1 MKFSNLRRYFAF
13 LTALVIAASLGAREP
28 FNDIRVTGI
37 NKENPH
43 AFFTIADSFK
53 TALKPLSVDQVG
65 DIYTGNSYLSLNG
78 DWKFKFIENH
88 DNLSDEV
95 FAKNYDDSSWRTIQ
109 VPSTWQPLGYD
120 TISYTNVFH
129 EFMFDRQGRR
139 LEGFESKDG
148 KIPELIAEPTIVEMH
163 RQAGLYRRTFNLPKD
178 WSGKE
183 VFVKF
188 SAVKSG
194 FKLYVNGAYVGYSQE
209 SFTPAEFNITKYLK
223 AGENSVSLIV
233 YKYTAGSFFE
243 LQDMPHTM
251 GILRDVTLIA
261 RPEVFLRDY
270 YATCNFSDDLKSADF
285 KCEFTLSN
293 LSKQARKNLKLEL
306 FLADDKGKLLG
317 GKAIISKDIP
327 EIAAGQDLSLSGE
340 GKVSNFKLWSP
351 DEPNLYTLVI
361 RLQNSESK
369 DLEVA
374 RADWGFRKFEIR
386 GNRLFLNNVPFL
398 IKGVNRHNW
407 SPETGSAVDFALM
420 KKDCELIK
428 RANINAIRT
437 SHYPNDEKFY
447 MLCSRYGLAVLDEN
461 NHETHEMRQFLPAEN
476 DLFVAPSVYRMRN
489 LVMRDRNVPCVII
502 WSLGNESATYHTK
515 SHKAMEAEAR
525 RLDPTRP
532 IHSEPGAGQESNT
545 SDFVS
550 PMYGGMG
557 RMQVYLNSKS
567 PKPFIF
573 CEYCF
578 AIGNAIGNLKQ
589 IWNMIRANDSLNGGF
604 IWDWCDRTLYLKD
617 KNGVRFLAD
626 GRDFGTRPQAGTWCA
641 SGVVFADRTYAS
653 KYFEV
658 QRVYQ
663 DIQISEVD
671 AKAGKF
677 KISNEFFSTDLSD
690 FDVKIEVFRDGVEI
704 AKSTESAPA
713 LKPGE
718 SGEFELKMPSFDS
731 SKSGEYYCN
740 VSFLRRAGTLFSK
753 AGDVASFAQFPL
765 KKVESNR
772 VLPSKGSLKV
782 DEGDSAVS
790 VSANGVEYVFSRE
803 NRRLEALKID
813 GKNLLLSP
821 LKFDI
826 SSAWIS
832 NANIFR
838 REAENMGLNSL
849 KLLKESFGV
858 EKLGAGAVRVKCSE
872 TLSNIYGDG
881 FVVDTFYTILGS
893 SAMEVSVNVT
903 KLNDMPEK
911 LYIPRI
917 GVKMGLDKSLSNVEY
932 FGRGPLQNYCDALEA
947 APLGVYKIDIS
958 KEIPDYAKPQDCGN
972 REGVRLMTLRGRDG
986 GGFAVTAPAKPLS
999 MSILGNTQEEL
1010 LAAAHKHL
1018 LPESS
1023 ANEFRVAGFVA
1034 GIGNGALGPSTLD
1047 EFLPTFKGS
1056 FNFSFAIFPISKS
1069 IKFENMLG
1077 ADFPEKY
1084 KAKFEKLDENLRD
1097 ESVKPKI
1104 EGSWISK
1111 NAKVTYSSRDARY
1124 APSRD
1129 TLLECAGENYGFHT
1143 ERLPKQFLV
1152 VDLEKPMQLTGVEI
1166 YNRKDAQ
1173 GNRNDRLRMYVSND
1187 GKDWRQVWSCDVAMA
1202 YWRIRFEKPV
1212 EARYVKVL
1220 LDKNEYF
1227 HLSGLKIFAK

>member
-13 LTALVIAASLGAREP
+13 LAALVIAASLGAREP

-53 TALKPLSVDQVG
+53 KALKPLSCDDVG
-65 DIYTGNSYLSLNG
+65 NIYVGNSYLSLNG
-78 DWKFKFIENH
+78 DWKFKFLESH
-88 DNLSDEV
+88 DNLGEEV
-95 FAKNYDDSSWRTIQ
+95 FAKNYDDSSWRTIP

-139 LEGFESKDG
+139 LDGFESKDG

-163 RQAGLYRRTFNLPKD
+163 RQAGLYRRTFELPKD

-209 SFTPAEFNITKYLK
+209 SFTPAEFNITKYLR
-223 AGENSVSLIV
+223 AGENSISLIV

-285 KCEFTLSN
+285 KCEFTFSN

-306 FLADDKGKLLG
+306 FLADGEGKLLG
-317 GKAIISKDIP
+317 DKPIISKSLP
-327 EIAAGQDLSLSGE
+327 EIAAGQTLALSGE

-351 DEPNLYTLVI
+351 DKPNLYTLVI

-386 GNRLFLNNVPFL
+386 GASLFLNNTPFL

-407 SPETGSAVDFALM
+407 SPETGSVVGLDLM

-461 NHETHEMRQFLPAEN
+461 NHETHEMRAFLPAEN

-502 WSLGNESATYHTK
+502 WSLGNESGTYHTK

-550 PMYGGMG
+550 PMYGGMW
-557 RMQVYLNSKS
+557 RMQAYLNSKS

-589 IWNMIRANDSLNGGF
+589 IWNMIRANNSLNGGF

-617 KNGVRFLAD
+617 ENGVKYLAD
-626 GRDFGTRPQAGTWCA
+626 GRDFGTRPHDGTWCA
-641 SGVVFADRTYAS
+641 SGVVFADRTYSS

-658 QRVYQ
+658 ARVYQ
-663 DIQISEVD
+663 DIQISEID

-677 KISNEFFSTDLSD
+677 KLSNEFISTDLSE
-690 FDVKIEVFRDGVEI
+690 FDVRIEVFRDGVLL
-704 AKSTESAPA
+704 ASSAGRAPV

-718 SGEFELKMPSFDS
+718 SGEFEFNMPSFDY

-740 VSFLRRAGTLFSK
+740 VSFSRRTDTLFSK
-753 AGDVASFAQFPL
+753 AGEAASFAQFPL
-765 KKVESNR
+765 LKVESKKS
-772 VLPSKGSLKV
+772 LPSKGSLKYFTK
-782 DEGDSAVS
+782 DSKTTVLAGGVS
-790 VSANGVEYVFSRE
+790 YVFDAE
-803 NRRLEALKID
+803 NPRLEAINIK
-813 GKNLLLSP
+813 GKNILTSP
-821 LKFDI
+821 LKFDVSGAI
-826 SSAWIS
+826 VDNGRA
-832 NANIFR
+832 FR
-838 REAENMGLNSL
+838 RDLQNYQFDSL
-849 KLLKESFGV
+849 KQAAKSFKI
-858 EKLGAGAVRVKCSE
+858 EKLSADAVRVKCSE
-872 TLSNIYGDG
+872 TLANTYGDG
-881 FVVDTFYTILGS
+881 FVVEILYTILGS

-911 LYIPRI
+911 LYIPRV
-917 GVKMGLDKSLSNVEY
+917 GVKMGLDKSLSNVRY
-932 FGRGPLQNYCDALEA
+932 FGRGPLQNYCDALQA
-947 APLGVYKIDIS
+947 APLGIYKIDVS
-958 KEIPDYAKPQDCGN
+958 KEIPAYAKPQDCGN
-972 REGVRLMTLRGRDG
+972 REGVRLMDLRGEDG
-986 GGFAVTAPAKPLS
+986 VGIAVLAPKSPLA
-999 MSILGNTQEEL
+999 MSVLGNTQEEL
-1010 LAAAHKHL
+1010 AAAKHFHN
-1018 LPESS
+1018 LPQSS
-1023 ANEFRVAGFVA
+1023 QNEFRVAGFAA
-1034 GIGNGALGPSTLD
+1034 GIGNGALGPETLD

-1056 FNFSFAIFPISKS
+1056 FSFSFVIAPVSKES
-1069 IKFENMLG
+1069 KFADLIG
-1077 ADFPEKY
+1077 LDFPEKY
-1084 KAKFEKLDENLRD
+1084 KSKFPKLGENLRD
-1097 ESVKPKI
+1097 ESIKPKM
-1104 EGSWISK
+1104 EGAWVSK
-1111 NAKVTYSSRDARY
+1111 NAKVTYSSRDERY
-1124 APSRD
+1124 APARD

-1152 VDLEKPMQLTGVEI
+1152 VDLRKPMMLTGVEI

-1187 GKDWRQVWSCDVAMA
+1187 GKDWRQVWTSDIAMA
-1202 YWRIRFEKPV
+1202 YWRIPFEKPF

-1220 LDKNEYF
+1220 LDKDEYF
-1227 HLSGLKIFAK
+1227 HLSGIKIYVK